1 MNQIL
6 EKIDLDAY
14 LLPSD
19 IVDYESET
27 IQAIVQH
34 FSQQATQP
42 SDRAKIVYEFVRD
55 QIPHS
60 FDIQGKVVT
69 CKASE
74 VLKHREGICFAKAH
88 LLAAILRGLGIPT
101 GFCYQRLV
109 FSDEDPTRFTL
120 HGLNAIY
127 LKDWQCWVRVDARG
141 NKPGVQA
148 EFCLDQ
154 EKLAFPVRPE
164 LNEVDDRTIYAQP
177 KDEVVMVLKRCK
189 TLSELKLQL
198 PDLI

>member
-1 MNQIL
+1 MNQVL

-14 LLPSD
+14 LLASD
-19 IVDYESET
+19 VVDYEHET
-27 IQAIVQH
+27 IQAIVHH
-34 FSQQATQP
+34 FSQQITQP

-60 FDIQGKVVT
+60 FDIQSKVVT
-69 CKASE
+69 CNASE
-74 VLKHREGICFAKAH
+74 VLKYREGICFAKAH

-109 FSDEDPTRFTL
+109 FSDEDLTRLTL

-127 LKDWQCWVRVDARG
+127 LKDWQRWVRVDARG

-148 EFCLDQ
+148 EFDLEQ
-154 EKLAFPVRPE
+154 EKLAFEVRPE
-164 LNEVDDRTIYAQP
+164 LNELDDRTIYAQP
-177 KDEVVMVLKRCK
+177 KDEVVKALRRCK
-189 TLSELKLQL
+189 NLAELTLCL
-198 PDLI
+198 PDMI